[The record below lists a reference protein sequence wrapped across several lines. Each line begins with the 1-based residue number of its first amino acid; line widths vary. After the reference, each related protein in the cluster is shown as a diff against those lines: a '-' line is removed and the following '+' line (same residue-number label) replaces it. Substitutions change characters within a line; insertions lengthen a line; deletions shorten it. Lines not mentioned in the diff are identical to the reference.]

1 MKTVFMMAFVSVF
14 LVFSDVNYAESL
26 KKPQM
31 VMVDLSPNKPV
42 QKLFSLTV
50 LSVDGE
56 PIRHKNNTI
65 MLEVGEHTL
74 TFAAIIDFNY
84 LSSNNK
90 ILRTQINQRK
100 YSDTLALN
108 VEAGKTYQLAFDARP
123 AKVKDWKP
131 IVLRVSEI
139 KK

>member
-1 MKTVFMMAFVSVF
+1 MKTIFMMVIISI
-14 LVFSDVNYAESL
+14 LLMFSNSSFAENSD
-26 KKPQM
+26 KAHM

-42 QKLFSLTV
+42 QKLFPLTV

-56 PIRHKNNTI
+56 PIMHKDNTI

-74 TFAAIIDFNY
+74 TFAANIDFNY
-84 LSSNNK
+84 LSSNDK

-123 AKVKDWKP
+123 VKVEDWKP
-131 IVLRVSEI
+131 IVLGVSE
-139 KK
+139 K